1 MGLVSDTND
10 QSAPTVLIVD
20 NNPMS
25 LNRLKSVFKVKN
37 FNIEICEDGDQA
49 VDEYIR
55 IDPELVVMALDL
67 PSLDGH
73 IAALEM
79 REHGGDQRI
88 IFVAPKRMLDV
99 ARDAAFSAGAVA
111 LLEKPVTTEALDAVW
126 DDVLGEVPE
135 APGLED
141 LDALY
146 PGDRI
151 KIEADTGPMLAPLPL
166 PGLPLKGLP
175 LPGLPLP
182 MPTPGE
188 LTVSLPT
195 SPSRA
200 SKKKKGK
207 GKLILVL
214 LVLLG
219 GVAGYAYTQGMI
231 PI

>member
-1 MGLVSDTND
+1 MGLVSETND
-10 QSAPTVLIVD
+10 ESAPTVLIVD

-25 LNRLKSVFKVKN
+25 LNRLKNIFRVKN

-49 VDEYIR
+49 VDDYIR

-88 IFVAPKRMLDV
+88 IFVAPKRMLTL
-99 ARDAAFSAGAVA
+99 ARDAAYSAGAVA
-111 LLEKPVTTEALDAVW
+111 FLEKPVTNEALDDIW
-126 DDVLGEVPE
+126 DTVLGEVPE

-141 LDALY
+141 LDELY

-151 KIEADTGPMLAPLPL
+151 KIEEDTGPMTLPL
-166 PGLPLKGLP
+166 PELP
-175 LPGLPLP
+175 LPELPVPELPLP
-182 MPTPGE
+182 TPMSDE
-188 LTVSLPT
+188 LTVSVPQSNALNPN
-195 SPSRA
+195 
-200 SKKKKGK
+200 KKKSKVK
-207 GKLILVL
+207 PLLFL

-219 GVAGYAYTQGMI
+219 GMAGYAYTLGML
-231 PI
+231 PF

>member
-1 MGLVSDTND
+1 MGLVSETND
-10 QSAPTVLIVD
+10 DSAPTVLIVD

-25 LNRLKSVFKVKN
+25 INRLKNVFRVKN

-88 IFVAPKRMLDV
+88 IFVAPKRMLSI

-111 LLEKPVTTEALDAVW
+111 LLEKPVTTEALDEVW
-126 DDVLGEVPE
+126 DTVLGDVPD

-141 LDALY
+141 LDELY
-146 PGDRI
+146 PGERI
-151 KIEADTGPMLAPLPL
+151 KVEEDTGPILPQLPPLPL
-166 PGLPLKGLP
+166 PLPVPELDELP
-175 LPGLPLP
+175 VLLP
-182 MPTPGE
+182 PTP
-188 LTVSLPT
+188 TAQP
-195 SPSRA
+195 
-200 SKKKKGK
+200 KKKKGK
-207 GKLILVL
+207 GKLLFGL
-214 LVLLG
+214 LIIVAGAL
-219 GVAGYAYTQGMI
+219 GVAYQQGML
-231 PI
+231 PL

>member
-1 MGLVSDTND
+1 MGMVSETND
-10 QSAPTVLIVD
+10 DSAPTVLIVD

-25 LNRLKSVFKVKN
+25 INRLKNVFRVKN

-88 IFVAPKRMLDV
+88 IFVAPKRMLSI

-111 LLEKPVTTEALDAVW
+111 LLEKPVTTEALDEVW
-126 DDVLGEVPE
+126 DTVLGDVPD

-141 LDALY
+141 LDELY
-146 PGDRI
+146 PGERI
-151 KIEADTGPMLAPLPL
+151 KVEEDTGPILPQLPPLPL
-166 PGLPLKGLP
+166 PLPVPELDELP
-175 LPGLPLP
+175 VLLP
-182 MPTPGE
+182 PTP
-188 LTVSLPT
+188 TAQP
-195 SPSRA
+195 
-200 SKKKKGK
+200 KKKKGK
-207 GKLILVL
+207 GKLLFGL
-214 LVLLG
+214 LIIVAGAL
-219 GVAGYAYTQGMI
+219 GVAYQQGML
-231 PI
+231 PL

>member
-1 MGLVSDTND
+1 MGLVSETND
-10 QSAPTVLIVD
+10 DSAPTVLIVD

-25 LNRLKSVFKVKN
+25 INRLKNVFRVKN

-88 IFVAPKRMLDV
+88 IFVAPKRMLSI

-111 LLEKPVTTEALDAVW
+111 LLEKPVTTEALNEVWDAV
-126 DDVLGEVPE
+126 LGDVPE

-141 LDALY
+141 LDELY
-146 PGDRI
+146 PGERI
-151 KIEADTGPMLAPLPL
+151 KVEEDTGPILPQLPPLP
-166 PGLPLKGLP
+166 
-175 LPGLPLP
+175 LPLP
-182 MPTPGE
+182 MPELDELPVLLPPTP
-188 LTVSLPT
+188 TAQP
-195 SPSRA
+195 
-200 SKKKKGK
+200 KKKKGK
-207 GKLILVL
+207 GKLLIGL
-214 LVLLG
+214 LIIIAGAL
-219 GVAGYAYTQGMI
+219 GVAYQQGML
-231 PI
+231 PL

>member
-1 MGLVSDTND
+1 MGLVSETND
-10 QSAPTVLIVD
+10 DSAPTVLIVD

-25 LNRLKSVFKVKN
+25 INRLKNVFRVKN

-88 IFVAPKRMLDV
+88 IFVAPKRMLSI

-111 LLEKPVTTEALDAVW
+111 LLEKPVTTQALDEVW
-126 DDVLGEVPE
+126 DTVLGDVPD

-141 LDALY
+141 LDELY
-146 PGDRI
+146 PGERI
-151 KIEADTGPMLAPLPL
+151 KVEEDTGPILPQLPPLP
-166 PGLPLKGLP
+166 
-175 LPGLPLP
+175 LPLP
-182 MPTPGE
+182 MPELDELPVLLPPTP
-188 LTVSLPT
+188 TAQP
-195 SPSRA
+195 
-200 SKKKKGK
+200 KKKKGK
-207 GKLILVL
+207 GKLLFGL
-214 LVLLG
+214 LIIVAGAL
-219 GVAGYAYTQGMI
+219 GVAYQQGML
-231 PI
+231 PV

>member
-1 MGLVSDTND
+1 MGLVSETND
-10 QSAPTVLIVD
+10 DSAPTVLIVD

-25 LNRLKSVFKVKN
+25 INRLKNVFRVKN

-88 IFVAPKRMLDV
+88 IFVAPKRMLSI

-111 LLEKPVTTEALDAVW
+111 LLEKPVTTEALNEVWDAV
-126 DDVLGEVPE
+126 LGDVPE

-141 LDALY
+141 LDELY

-151 KIEADTGPMLAPLPL
+151 KVEEDTGPILAELPPLPL
-166 PGLPLKGLP
+166 PLPVPELDELP
-175 LPGLPLP
+175 VLLP
-182 MPTPGE
+182 PTP
-188 LTVSLPT
+188 TAQP
-195 SPSRA
+195 
-200 SKKKKGK
+200 KKKKGK
-207 GKLILVL
+207 GKLLIGL
-214 LVLLG
+214 LIIVAGAL
-219 GVAGYAYTQGMI
+219 GVAYQQGML
-231 PI
+231 PV

>member
-1 MGLVSDTND
+1 MGLVSETND
-10 QSAPTVLIVD
+10 DSAPTVLIVD

-25 LNRLKSVFKVKN
+25 INRLKNVFRVRN

-88 IFVAPKRMLDV
+88 IFVAPKRMLSI

-111 LLEKPVTTEALDAVW
+111 LLEKPVTTQALDEVW
-126 DDVLGEVPE
+126 DTVLGDVPD

-141 LDALY
+141 LDELY
-146 PGDRI
+146 PGERI
-151 KIEADTGPMLAPLPL
+151 KVEEDTGPILPQLPPLP
-166 PGLPLKGLP
+166 
-175 LPGLPLP
+175 LPLP
-182 MPTPGE
+182 MPELDELPVLLPPTP
-188 LTVSLPT
+188 TAQP
-195 SPSRA
+195 
-200 SKKKKGK
+200 KKKKGK
-207 GKLILVL
+207 GKLLIGL
-214 LVLLG
+214 LIIVAGAL
-219 GVAGYAYTQGMI
+219 GVAYQQGML
-231 PI
+231 PL

>member
-1 MGLVSDTND
+1 MGLVSETND
-10 QSAPTVLIVD
+10 ESAPTVLIVD

-25 LNRLKSVFKVKN
+25 INRLKNVFRVKN

-88 IFVAPKRMLDV
+88 IFVAPKRMLSI

-111 LLEKPVTTEALDAVW
+111 LLEKPVTTQALDEVW
-126 DDVLGEVPE
+126 DTVLGDVPD

-141 LDALY
+141 LDELY
-146 PGDRI
+146 PGERI
-151 KIEADTGPMLAPLPL
+151 KVEEDTGPILPQLPPLP
-166 PGLPLKGLP
+166 
-175 LPGLPLP
+175 LPLP
-182 MPTPGE
+182 MPELDELPVLLPPTP
-188 LTVSLPT
+188 TAQP
-195 SPSRA
+195 
-200 SKKKKGK
+200 KKKKGK
-207 GKLILVL
+207 GKL
-214 LVLLG
+214 LLG
-219 GVAGYAYTQGMI
+219 LFIIIAGTLGVAYQQGML
-231 PI
+231 PL

>member
-1 MGLVSDTND
+1 MGLVSETND
-10 QSAPTVLIVD
+10 ESAPTVLIVD

-25 LNRLKSVFKVKN
+25 INRLKNVFRVKN

-88 IFVAPKRMLDV
+88 IFVAPKRMLSI

-111 LLEKPVTTEALDAVW
+111 LLEKPVTTQALDEVW
-126 DDVLGEVPE
+126 DTVLGDVPD

-141 LDALY
+141 LDELY
-146 PGDRI
+146 PGERI
-151 KIEADTGPMLAPLPL
+151 KVEEDTGPILPQLPPLP
-166 PGLPLKGLP
+166 
-175 LPGLPLP
+175 LPLP
-182 MPTPGE
+182 MPELDELPVLLSPTP
-188 LTVSLPT
+188 TAQP
-195 SPSRA
+195 
-200 SKKKKGK
+200 KKKKGK
-207 GKLILVL
+207 GKLLFGL
-214 LVLLG
+214 LIIVAGAL
-219 GVAGYAYTQGMI
+219 GVAYQQGML
-231 PI
+231 PL

>member
-1 MGLVSDTND
+1 MGLVSETND
-10 QSAPTVLIVD
+10 DSAPTVLIVD

-25 LNRLKSVFKVKN
+25 INRLKNVFRVKN

-88 IFVAPKRMLDV
+88 IFVAPKRMLSI

-111 LLEKPVTTEALDAVW
+111 LLEKPVTTEALNEVWDAV
-126 DDVLGEVPE
+126 LGVVPE

-141 LDALY
+141 LDELY
-146 PGDRI
+146 PGERI
-151 KIEADTGPMLAPLPL
+151 KVEEDTGPILPQLPPLPL
-166 PGLPLKGLP
+166 PLPVPELDELP
-175 LPGLPLP
+175 VLLS
-182 MPTPGE
+182 PTP
-188 LTVSLPT
+188 TAQP
-195 SPSRA
+195 
-200 SKKKKGK
+200 KKKKGK
-207 GKLILVL
+207 GKLLFGL
-214 LVLLG
+214 LIIVAGAL
-219 GVAGYAYTQGMI
+219 GVAYQQGML
-231 PI
+231 PV

>member
-1 MGLVSDTND
+1 MGLVSETND
-10 QSAPTVLIVD
+10 ESAPTVLIVD

-25 LNRLKSVFKVKN
+25 INRLKNVFRVKN

-88 IFVAPKRMLDV
+88 IFVAPKRMLSI

-111 LLEKPVTTEALDAVW
+111 LLEKPVTTQALDEVW
-126 DDVLGEVPE
+126 DTVLGDVPD

-141 LDALY
+141 LDELY
-146 PGDRI
+146 PGERI
-151 KIEADTGPMLAPLPL
+151 KVEEDTGPILPQLPPLP
-166 PGLPLKGLP
+166 
-175 LPGLPLP
+175 LPLP
-182 MPTPGE
+182 MPELDELPVLLPPTP
-188 LTVSLPT
+188 TAQP
-195 SPSRA
+195 
-200 SKKKKGK
+200 KKKKGK
-207 GKLILVL
+207 GKLLFGL
-214 LVLLG
+214 LIIVAGAL
-219 GVAGYAYTQGMI
+219 GVAYQQGML
-231 PI
+231 PL

>member
-1 MGLVSDTND
+1 MGLVSETND
-10 QSAPTVLIVD
+10 ESAPTVLIVD

-25 LNRLKSVFKVKN
+25 INRLKNVFRVKN

-88 IFVAPKRMLDV
+88 IFVAPKRMLSI

-111 LLEKPVTTEALDAVW
+111 LLEKPVTTEALNEVW
-126 DDVLGEVPE
+126 DAVLGEVPE

-141 LDALY
+141 LDELY
-146 PGDRI
+146 PGERI
-151 KIEADTGPMLAPLPL
+151 KVEEDTGPILPQLPPLPL
-166 PGLPLKGLP
+166 PLPVPELDELP
-175 LPGLPLP
+175 VLLP
-182 MPTPGE
+182 PTP
-188 LTVSLPT
+188 TAQP
-195 SPSRA
+195 
-200 SKKKKGK
+200 KKKKGK
-207 GKLILVL
+207 GKLLFGL
-214 LVLLG
+214 LIIVAGAL
-219 GVAGYAYTQGMI
+219 GVAYQQGML
-231 PI
+231 PV

>member
-1 MGLVSDTND
+1 MGLVSETND
-10 QSAPTVLIVD
+10 ESAPTVLIVD

-25 LNRLKSVFKVKN
+25 ITRLKNVFRVKN

-88 IFVAPKRMLDV
+88 IFVAPKRMLSI

-111 LLEKPVTTEALDAVW
+111 LLEKPVTTEALNEVWDAV
-126 DDVLGEVPE
+126 LGDVPE

-141 LDALY
+141 LDELY
-146 PGDRI
+146 PGERI
-151 KIEADTGPMLAPLPL
+151 KVEEDTGPILPQLPPLP
-166 PGLPLKGLP
+166 
-175 LPGLPLP
+175 LPLP
-182 MPTPGE
+182 MPELDELPVLLPPTP
-188 LTVSLPT
+188 TAQP
-195 SPSRA
+195 
-200 SKKKKGK
+200 KKKKGK
-207 GKLILVL
+207 GKLLIGL
-214 LVLLG
+214 LIIVAGAL
-219 GVAGYAYTQGMI
+219 GVAYQQGML
-231 PI
+231 PV

>member
-1 MGLVSDTND
+1 MGLVSETND
-10 QSAPTVLIVD
+10 ESAPTVLIVD

-25 LNRLKSVFKVKN
+25 ITRLKNVFRVKN

-88 IFVAPKRMLDV
+88 IFVAPKRMLSI

-111 LLEKPVTTEALDAVW
+111 LLEKPVTTQALDEVW
-126 DDVLGEVPE
+126 DTVLGDVPD

-141 LDALY
+141 LDELY
-146 PGDRI
+146 PGERI
-151 KIEADTGPMLAPLPL
+151 KVEEDTGPILPQLPPLP
-166 PGLPLKGLP
+166 
-175 LPGLPLP
+175 LPLP
-182 MPTPGE
+182 MPELDELPVLLPPTP
-188 LTVSLPT
+188 TAQP
-195 SPSRA
+195 
-200 SKKKKGK
+200 KKKKGK
-207 GKLILVL
+207 GKLLIGL
-214 LVLLG
+214 LIIVAGAL
-219 GVAGYAYTQGMI
+219 GVAYQQGML
-231 PI
+231 PL

>member
-1 MGLVSDTND
+1 MGLVSETND
-10 QSAPTVLIVD
+10 DSAPTVLIVD

-99 ARDAAFSAGAVA
+99 ARDAAYSAGAVA
-111 LLEKPVTTEALDAVW
+111 LLEKPVTAEALDAVW
-126 DDVLGEVPE
+126 DDVLGDVPE

-141 LDALY
+141 LDELY
-146 PGDRI
+146 PGERI
-151 KIEADTGPMLAPLPL
+151 KIEADTGPMAAPLPL
-166 PGLPLKGLP
+166 PGLPLPGLP

-182 MPTPGE
+182 MPNANE
-188 LTVSLPT
+188 LTVSVPQ
-195 SPSRA
+195 SKPSK
-200 SKKKKGK
+200 SSKKKGK

-219 GVAGYAYTQGMI
+219 GVAGYAYTQGML

>member
-1 MGLVSDTND
+1 MGLVSETND
-10 QSAPTVLIVD
+10 DSAPTVLIVD

-25 LNRLKSVFKVKN
+25 INRLKNLFRVKN

-88 IFVAPKRMLDV
+88 IFVAPKRMLSI
-99 ARDAAFSAGAVA
+99 ARDAAFSAGAVG
-111 LLEKPVTTEALDAVW
+111 LLEKPVTTQALDDIW
-126 DDVLGEVPE
+126 DVVLGDVPE

-141 LDALY
+141 LDELY

-151 KIEADTGPMLAPLPL
+151 KIEEDSGPILPQLPPLPL
-166 PGLPLKGLP
+166 PLPIPELDELP
-175 LPGLPLP
+175 VLLP
-182 MPTPGE
+182 PTTATQP
-188 LTVSLPT
+188 
-195 SPSRA
+195 
-200 SKKKKGK
+200 KKKKGK
-207 GKLILVL
+207 GKL
-214 LVLLG
+214 LLG
-219 GVAGYAYTQGMI
+219 LLIIIAGALGVAYQQGML
-231 PI
+231 PV

>member
-1 MGLVSDTND
+1 MGLVSETND
-10 QSAPTVLIVD
+10 ESAPTVLIVD

-25 LNRLKSVFKVKN
+25 INRLKNVFRVKN

-88 IFVAPKRMLDV
+88 IFVAPKRMLSI

-111 LLEKPVTTEALDAVW
+111 LLEKPVTTEALDEVW
-126 DDVLGEVPE
+126 DTVLGDVPE

-141 LDALY
+141 LDELY
-146 PGDRI
+146 PGERI
-151 KIEADTGPMLAPLPL
+151 KVEEDTGPILPQLPPLP
-166 PGLPLKGLP
+166 
-175 LPGLPLP
+175 LPLP
-182 MPTPGE
+182 MPELDELPVLLPPTP
-188 LTVSLPT
+188 TAQP
-195 SPSRA
+195 
-200 SKKKKGK
+200 KKKKGK
-207 GKLILVL
+207 GKLLIGL
-214 LVLLG
+214 LIIIAGAL
-219 GVAGYAYTQGMI
+219 GVAYQQGML
-231 PI
+231 PL

>member
-1 MGLVSDTND
+1 MGLVSETND
-10 QSAPTVLIVD
+10 DSAPTVLIVD

-25 LNRLKSVFKVKN
+25 INRLKNLFRVKN

-88 IFVAPKRMLDV
+88 IFVAPKRMLSI

-111 LLEKPVTTEALDAVW
+111 LLEKPVTTEALNEVWDAV
-126 DDVLGEVPE
+126 LGDVPE

-141 LDALY
+141 LDELY
-146 PGDRI
+146 PGERI
-151 KIEADTGPMLAPLPL
+151 KVEEDTGPILPQLPPLPL
-166 PGLPLKGLP
+166 PLPVPELDELP
-175 LPGLPLP
+175 VLLP
-182 MPTPGE
+182 PTTAAQP
-188 LTVSLPT
+188 
-195 SPSRA
+195 
-200 SKKKKGK
+200 KKKKGK
-207 GKLILVL
+207 GKL
-214 LVLLG
+214 LLG
-219 GVAGYAYTQGMI
+219 LFIIVAGALGVAYQQGML
-231 PI
+231 PM

>member
-1 MGLVSDTND
+1 MGLVSETND
-10 QSAPTVLIVD
+10 ESAPTVLIVD

-25 LNRLKSVFKVKN
+25 INRLKNVFRVKN

-88 IFVAPKRMLDV
+88 IFVAPKRMLSI
-99 ARDAAFSAGAVA
+99 AKDAAFSAGAVA
-111 LLEKPVTTEALDAVW
+111 VLEKPVTTEALDDVW
-126 DDVLGEVPE
+126 DAVLGDVPE

-141 LDALY
+141 LDELY

-151 KIEADTGPMLAPLPL
+151 KVEEDTGPILPQLPPLPL
-166 PGLPLKGLP
+166 PLPVPELDELP
-175 LPGLPLP
+175 VILP
-182 MPTPGE
+182 PTP
-188 LTVSLPT
+188 T
-195 SPSRA
+195 A
-200 SKKKKGK
+200 QSKKKKGK
-207 GKLILVL
+207 GKL
-214 LVLLG
+214 LLG
-219 GVAGYAYTQGMI
+219 LLIIVAGALGVAYQQGML
-231 PI
+231 PV

>member
-1 MGLVSDTND
+1 MGLVSETND
-10 QSAPTVLIVD
+10 ESAPTVLIVD

-25 LNRLKSVFKVKN
+25 INRLKNVFRVKN

-88 IFVAPKRMLDV
+88 IFVAPKRMLSI

-111 LLEKPVTTEALDAVW
+111 LLEKPVTTQALDEVW
-126 DDVLGEVPE
+126 DTVLGDVPD

-141 LDALY
+141 LDELY
-146 PGDRI
+146 PGERI
-151 KIEADTGPMLAPLPL
+151 KVEEDTGPILPQLPPLP
-166 PGLPLKGLP
+166 
-175 LPGLPLP
+175 LPLP
-182 MPTPGE
+182 MPELDELPVLLPPTP
-188 LTVSLPT
+188 TAQP
-195 SPSRA
+195 
-200 SKKKKGK
+200 KKKKGK
-207 GKLILVL
+207 GKLLIGL
-214 LVLLG
+214 LIIIAGAL
-219 GVAGYAYTQGMI
+219 GVAYQQGML
-231 PI
+231 PL

>member
-1 MGLVSDTND
+1 MGLVSETND
-10 QSAPTVLIVD
+10 ESAPTVLIVD

-25 LNRLKSVFKVKN
+25 INRLKNVFRVKN

-88 IFVAPKRMLDV
+88 IFVAPKRMLSI

-111 LLEKPVTTEALDAVW
+111 LLEKPVTTQALDEVW
-126 DDVLGEVPE
+126 DTVLGDVPD

-141 LDALY
+141 LDELY
-146 PGDRI
+146 PGERI
-151 KIEADTGPMLAPLPL
+151 KVEEDTGPILPQLPPLP
-166 PGLPLKGLP
+166 
-175 LPGLPLP
+175 LPLP
-182 MPTPGE
+182 MPELDELPVLLPPTP
-188 LTVSLPT
+188 TAQP
-195 SPSRA
+195 
-200 SKKKKGK
+200 KKKKGK
-207 GKLILVL
+207 GKLLFGL
-214 LVLLG
+214 LIIVAGAL
-219 GVAGYAYTQGMI
+219 GVAYQQGML
-231 PI
+231 PV